1 MDKNKFE
8 WDENKNKSNIDKHD
22 ISFDDA
28 KAIFDDPKHL
38 ETEDTRKDYGENRFI
53 IIGKVRNAILTVVY
67 TIRDTAKRLISARRS
82 NKKERE
88 SYNSQQKNESN
99 EK

>member
-1 MDKNKFE
+1 MKFE
-8 WDENKNKSNIDKHD
+8 WDKNKNKSNSEKHG
-22 ISFDDA
+22 ISFEKA
-28 KAIFDDPKHL
+28 KEVFKDPKRI
-38 ETEDTRKDYGENRFI
+38 ETEDTRNDYGEERFI
-53 IIGKVRNAILTVVY
+53 TIGKVKNVILTVVY

-88 SYNSQQKNESN
+88 SYNSQKNKSD